1 MVWLRTVAAR
11 TDHHLAAFVARP
23 PVRLALADLPTPV
36 ERAPWLDGA
45 GVEVWVKRD
54 DRTSALYGGGKVR
67 KLEWLLASEKY
78 AGDRPIVSIGG
89 IGSHHLLALGLHLQ
103 AQGRELHALTFDQV
117 LTPHVRETVAAT
129 LATGA
134 KLWSVRSR
142 LQMPWAWLSYRLWA
156 RPERA
161 GVYMSAG
168 GSTGVGGLGFVEA
181 GLELGRQIDAGALP
195 RPARVYVTGGSAAS
209 SAGLGIGLALAGVAT
224 HLRIVSAVERLYLGG
239 FMWRRM
245 VRDIWREL
253 VLAGLHPELTVGGW
267 TGLLQRSRVT
277 WSIDH
282 GQVGPGYAVPTAAS
296 EAEVAAAH
304 EHGLALD
311 TTYTGKCTAALRAD
325 IAAGRCQGPVLL
337 WNTHAGTDLRT
348 LARPGW
354 QGGLPARL
362 RSLQLAAP

>member
-1 MVWLRTVAAR
+1 MAAR

-36 ERAPWLDGA
+36 ERTPWLDGA

-54 DRTSALYGGGKVR
+54 DRTSSLYGGGKVR
-67 KLEWLLASEKY
+67 KLEWLLGSERY
-78 AGDRPIVSIGG
+78 AGDRPIVSMGG

-117 LTPHVRETVAAT
+117 PTQHVRETLAAT

-134 KLWSVRSR
+134 KLWSVKTRAQ
-142 LQMPWAWLSYRLWA
+142 LPWAWLAYHLWA
-156 RPERA
+156 RPARL
-161 GVYMSAG
+161 GVWMPAG

-181 GLELGRQIDAGALP
+181 GLELGRQIDSGVLP
-195 RPARVYVTGGSAAS
+195 RPATVYVTGGSAAS
-209 SAGLGIGLALAGVAT
+209 SAGLGIGLALAGVST
-224 HLRIVSAVERLYLGG
+224 HLRVVSAVERWLFGG
-239 FMWRRM
+239 FLWKRM
-245 VRDIWREL
+245 VGAIWGEL
-253 VLAGLHPELTVGGW
+253 VRAGLHPELTVGGW
-267 TGLLQRSRVT
+267 RGLLQRRSVT

-282 GQVGPGYAVPTAAS
+282 AQVGPGYAVPTAAG
-296 EAEVAAAH
+296 EAMVALAR
-304 EHGLALD
+304 EHGLALE

-337 WNTHAGTDLRT
+337 WNTHASTELAG

-354 QGGLPARL
+354 QSGLPRRL
-362 RSLQLAAP
+362 LAVHGGHEAATP